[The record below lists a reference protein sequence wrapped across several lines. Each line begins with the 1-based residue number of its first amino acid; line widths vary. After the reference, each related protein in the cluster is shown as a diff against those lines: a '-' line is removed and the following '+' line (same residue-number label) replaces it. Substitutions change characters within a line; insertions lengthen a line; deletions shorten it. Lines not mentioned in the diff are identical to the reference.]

1 MGNDWF
7 HEYFINELKA
17 IGRKPTS
24 NMQHEVVDSLP
35 SSGNEQTI
43 YFVKNDSSSSNNH
56 YDEYVWISSSS
67 TFEKIGSTQIDGSAT
82 QADWNQNDDTQ
93 PDYIK
98 NRPFY
103 TGDPVETVLVEET
116 TLTFEYAEAGFYV
129 GGFKSTFSP
138 IVGETYKVTWDGTVH
153 ECICEDFNGV
163 PMIGNLSIPGFGS
176 DSGEP
181 FVIGRE
187 DSGALSIGTA
197 DTASSHTISI
207 SGIVIPVVKIDPKYI
222 RDMYY
227 TGYTEEQTLIKQR
240 RVVFKENNGHY
251 VGSISSTFIPIVG
264 DTYKVSWDGT
274 VYESVCLNFQ
284 GHAYIGNLSMTGE
297 GSDTG
302 EPFFIPVDNI
312 IKIHTLDTAS
322 SHVISI
328 SGRTT
333 QVVKI
338 DEKYLPDTVATKSD
352 VEAAQ
357 VMVNNAQNTAD
368 NAQSTANVAKTT
380 ANAAKT
386 AAENAQTTANNAKT
400 AADNAVKYTSSQN
413 LTDAQKQQARTNIGA
428 GTSSFSGSWNDL
440 TDKPFKPAGES
451 CLTFSSL
458 NSFTLKLA
466 DRSKYWDGILEY
478 FTSDRTWAVWD
489 GTSTLSAVYDDG
501 EYVLYLRG
509 TGNTVIIGG
518 FQDRRWILTGTDIVC
533 IGNIENLLDY
543 ATVESGSHPSMADY
557 CYYSMFHNC
566 ASLIQA
572 PALPATTLADNCY
585 NGMFKGCTSLTQA
598 PALPATT
605 LANGCYYEMFQGC
618 TSLTEAPALPAT
630 TLTSNCYEWMFSGC
644 ASLTQAPALPATTL
658 AKICYYE
665 MFKGCTSLTQAPALP
680 ATTLANSCYS
690 GMFQGCTSLTQAP
703 ALPATTLADSC
714 YNQMFL
720 HCTNLTKAP
729 ALPATTLA
737 DNCYRWMFSGCASLT
752 QAPALPATTLAKSCY
767 QYMFR
772 NCTSLKLSS
781 TKIDEYTQ
789 EYRIPSSGDGT
800 TATDAL
806 RSMFDS
812 TGGTFTGSPSINTTY
827 YLSSDN
833 MIVRETDIAT
843 LNGYVGSMI
852 NNAISGHADTAEYII
867 HSSTEGSTKKFKITV
882 DDTGTISATEVI

>member
-7 HEYFINELKA
+7 YEYFINEVKA

-24 NMQHEVVDSLP
+24 NMQYEVVDSLP

-67 TFEKIGSTQIDGSAT
+67 TFEKIGSSQIDGSTT
-82 QADWNQNDDTQ
+82 QPDWNQNDGAQ

-116 TLTFEYAEAGFYV
+116 TVAFADAG
-129 GGFKSTFSP
+129 
-138 IVGETYKVTWDGTVH
+138 
-153 ECICEDFNGV
+153 
-163 PMIGNLSIPGFGS
+163 
-176 DSGEP
+176 
-181 FVIGRE
+181 
-187 DSGALSIGTA
+187 SGAYGAEFETTFVATIG
-197 DTASSHTISI
+197 
-207 SGIVIPVVKIDPKYI
+207 
-222 RDMYY
+222 
-227 TGYTEEQTLIKQR
+227 E
-240 RVVFKENNGHY
+240 
-251 VGSISSTFIPIVG
+251 
-264 DTYKVSWDGT
+264 TYKVSWDGT
-274 VYESVCLNFQ
+274 TYECACADINDTP
-284 GHAYIGNLSMTGE
+284 AIGNLSIAGA

-302 EPFFIPVDNI
+302 EPFIMGVNNGKGITI
-312 IKIHTLDTAS
+312 ITADTSAS
-322 SHVISI
+322 HMISI
-328 SGRTT
+328 SGWTT

-357 VMVNNAQNTAD
+357 VMANNAQSTAD
-368 NAQSTANVAKTT
+368 NAQSTANVAKNT

-386 AAENAQTTANNAKT
+386 AAENAQTTANNAKTAADNAQTTANNAKT

-466 DRSKYWDGILEY
+466 NRFDSKYWDGILEY

-518 FQDRRWILTGTDIVC
+518 YQDRRWILTGTDIVC

-572 PALPATTLADNCY
+572 PALPATTLANSCY
-585 NGMFKGCTSLTQA
+585 KGMFKGCTSLTQA

-605 LANGCYYEMFQGC
+605 LADSCYYEMFQGC

-630 TLTSNCYEWMFSGC
+630 TLADNCYRWMFSGC

-658 AKICYYE
+658 AKTCYYE
-665 MFKGCTSLTQAPALP
+665 MFKGCTSLTEAPALP
-680 ATTLANSCYS
+680 ATTLANYCYS
-690 GMFQGCTSLTQAP
+690 AMFKGCTSLTQAP

-714 YNQMFL
+714 YYEMFQG
-720 HCTNLTKAP
+720 CTSLTEAP

-781 TKIDEYTQ
+781 TKNDEYTQ

-806 RSMFDS
+806 SSMFDS
-812 TGGTFTGSPSINTTY
+812 TGGTFTGTPSVNTTY

-833 MIVRETDIAT
+833 MIVRETEIAT

-852 NNAISGHADTAEYII
+852 NNALSAIGIAE
-867 HSSTEGSTKKFKITV
+867 EGTY
-882 DDTGTISATEVI
+882 

>member
-82 QADWNQNDDTQ
+82 QPDWNQNDDTR
-93 PDYIK
+93 PDYVK

-103 TGDPVETVLVEET
+103 TGDPVETVFVEET
-116 TLTFEYAEAGFYV
+116 TLPFEERDGGIYA
-129 GGFKSTFSP
+129 GGFESTFSP
-138 IVGETYKVTWDGTVH
+138 IVGETYKVSWDGTVH
-153 ECICEDFNGV
+153 ECTCKVFNNI
-163 PMIGNLSIPGFGS
+163 PAIGNLSIAGAGS

-181 FVIGRE
+181 FLIVLE
-187 DSGALSIGTA
+187 DKGSIAIATA
-197 DTASSHTISI
+197 DTASSHTFSI
-207 SGIVIPVVKIDPKYI
+207 SGIVTPVVKINPKYI

-227 TGYTEEQTLIKQR
+227 TADPVETVLVEE
-240 RVVFKENNGHY
+240 
-251 VGSISSTFIPIVG
+251 STVSFAPADGAYMGLFETTFSPIVG
-264 DTYKVSWDGT
+264 ETYKISWDGT
-274 VYESVCLNFQ
+274 AYECTCVNFNRLPV
-284 GHAYIGNLSMTGE
+284 IGNLSIAGA

-302 EPFFIPVDNI
+302 EPFVMI
-312 IKIHTLDTAS
+312 IRNGPNGREIRIGTADTSASHTF
-322 SHVISI
+322 SI
-328 SGRTT
+328 SGWTT

-357 VMVNNAQNTAD
+357 NTADNAQSTAD
-368 NAQSTANVAKTT
+368 NAQSTANV
-380 ANAAKT
+380 
-386 AAENAQTTANNAKT
+386 AQTTANNAKT

-518 FQDRRWILTGTDIVC
+518 FQNCRWILTGTDIVC

-557 CYYSMFHNC
+557 CYYSMF
-566 ASLIQA
+566 
-572 PALPATTLADNCY
+572 
-585 NGMFKGCTSLTQA
+585 
-598 PALPATT
+598 
-605 LANGCYYEMFQGC
+605 QGC

-630 TLTSNCYEWMFSGC
+630 TLTSNCYEWMFKGC
-644 ASLTQAPALPATTL
+644 TSLTQAPALPATTL

-665 MFKGCTSLTQAPALP
+665 MFKGCTSLTEAPTLP
-680 ATTLANSCYS
+680 ATTLADNCYS
-690 GMFQGCTSLTQAP
+690 GMFKGCTSLTQAP

-752 QAPALPATTLAKSCY
+752 QAPALPATTLADSCY
-767 QYMFR
+767 YAMFKG
-772 NCTSLKLSS
+772 CTSLKLSS
-781 TKIDEYTQ
+781 TKTDEYTQ
-789 EYRIPSSGDGT
+789 EYRIPSSGNGT
-800 TATDAL
+800 SATNALIDMFTSTA
-806 RSMFDS
+806 
-812 TGGTFTGSPSINTTY
+812 GTFTGTPSINTTY
-827 YLSSDN
+827 YLSSNN
-833 MIVRETDIAT
+833 MIVRETEIAT
-843 LNGYVGSMI
+843 LNGYVDSMI
-852 NNAISGHADTAEYII
+852 DTAIGEYADTAEYII

-882 DDTGTISATEVI
+882 DDSGTISATEVT

>member
-43 YFVKNDSSSSNNH
+43 YFVKNDSSSSNDH

-67 TFEKIGSTQIDGSAT
+67 TFEKIGSTQIDGSTT
-82 QADWNQNDDTQ
+82 QPDWNQNDDTQ
-93 PDYIK
+93 PDYVK

-103 TGDPVETVLVEET
+103 TGDPAETVLVEET
-116 TLTFEYAEAGFYV
+116 TVAFEDLKHGFYA
-129 GGFKSTFSP
+129 GGFESTFSP
-138 IVGETYKVTWDGTVH
+138 IVGETYKVSWDGTVH
-153 ECICEDFNGV
+153 ECTCEVFNGLPV
-163 PMIGNLSIPGFGS
+163 IGNLSIPGFGS

-181 FVIGRE
+181 FFIALENIG
-187 DSGALSIGTA
+187 SITIATA

-207 SGIVIPVVKIDPKYI
+207 SAMVTP
-222 RDMYY
+222 
-227 TGYTEEQTLIKQR
+227 
-240 RVVFKENNGHY
+240 
-251 VGSISSTFIPIVG
+251 
-264 DTYKVSWDGT
+264 
-274 VYESVCLNFQ
+274 
-284 GHAYIGNLSMTGE
+284 
-297 GSDTG
+297 
-302 EPFFIPVDNI
+302 
-312 IKIHTLDTAS
+312 
-322 SHVISI
+322 
-328 SGRTT
+328 
-333 QVVKI
+333 VVKI

-352 VEAAQ
+352 VEDVESIANDAQ
-357 VMVNNAQNTAD
+357 NTANNAQNTANSAQSTANTAKSTAND
-368 NAQSTANVAKTT
+368 AQSTANNAQSTANT
-380 ANAAKT
+380 AKT
-386 AAENAQTTANNAKT
+386 AAE
-400 AADNAVKYTSSQN
+400 NAVKYTSSQN

-466 DRSKYWDGILEY
+466 GRSKYWDGILEY

-585 NGMFKGCTSLTQA
+585 NGMFKGCTSR
-598 PALPATT
+598 
-605 LANGCYYEMFQGC
+605 
-618 TSLTEAPALPAT
+618 
-630 TLTSNCYEWMFSGC
+630 
-644 ASLTQAPALPATTL
+644 TQAPALPATTL
-658 AKICYYE
+658 AKACYYE
-665 MFKGCTSLTQAPALP
+665 MFKGCTSLTEASTLP
-680 ATTLANSCYS
+680 ATTLADNCYS
-690 GMFQGCTSLTQAP
+690 GMFQDCTSLTQAP

-737 DNCYRWMFSGCASLT
+737 DYCYRWMFSGCASLT

-781 TKIDEYTQ
+781 TKNDEYTQ

-812 TGGTFTGSPSINTTY
+812 TGGTFTGTPEINRTY

-833 MIVRETDIAT
+833 MIVHKTEIAT
-843 LNGYVGSMI
+843 LNGYVSSMI
-852 NNAISGHADTAEYII
+852 NNAISEHADTAEYII